1 MLNKQ
6 KALGHKTVAAAAAE
20 EIRRRI
26 LSGEL
31 SEGAPL
37 RQEAF
42 ATEFGV
48 SRIPIREALLQLE
61 AEGLVRSL
69 PHRGAVV
76 SALSES
82 EISELFELRALLEPR
97 LLKLSVKHLSD
108 HDFDTLDH
116 IRRQYSEELKA
127 GNPARW
133 GELNT
138 QLHLLLLSRAS
149 QPQTMQIVFTL
160 LQQTDRYTRLQ
171 LALTRENS
179 SRAEEE
185 HAELIRLCR
194 AQEAAKAAALLEGH
208 IKHAGKSLATFVK
221 AQRTAP
227 QQSLTFSAG

>member
-31 SEGAPL
+31 DEGAPL

-97 LLKLSVKHLSD
+97 LLKLSAKHLTD
-108 HDFDTLDH
+108 DDFAALDD
-116 IRRQYSEELKA
+116 IRRRYSEELNA
-127 GNPARW
+127 GNPTRW

-138 QLHLLLLSRAS
+138 QLHLLLLSRAD
-149 QPQTMQIVFTL
+149 QPQTMQIVLTL

-171 LALTRENS
+171 LALTQDNS
-179 SRAEEE
+179 LRAEEE

-194 AQEAAKAAALLEGH
+194 AHEGTKAAALLEGH

-221 AQRTAP
+221 AQRTA
-227 QQSLTFSAG
+227 SRHALAESAG